1 MSALQG
7 PRPHLLLDDAHKEL
21 GLHGD
26 GVVAVA
32 VAVPQVQGVDVVGAA
47 GGDLDHRAAQGP
59 GDGAVLPLGVDDDDI
74 VVGAHGHIGDRALH
88 AHGFAGAGHAQDKG
102 VGGDEALAVT
112 DQGIFGNGVDA
123 VVQAAGV
130 LDLLGPEGHEDGGAL
145 GGQGPQGPDPAQA
158 IGQHRVQPVFLL
170 VAQNGEL
177 AQMVSANG
185 HKGLRVH
192 VQLFQGIGDVDERDH
207 GEDHPLV
214 SGGQVVQELL
224 GLPPHLLQLVG
235 HHGGEVVVGVLL
247 LLPAGHVGLHGQ
259 DPVLDLPHRLVGGDG
274 QDVDGQHEVPGKVA
288 ELRDHV
294 VPEVGGVVPQEQ
306 HPPHLAPH
314 LEVVRLEG
322 EAVRADQVPE
332 VHAAADGPA
341 LVEGEIPLLAG
352 AEEVVEDPKAVL
364 AGEGTGPGIQP
375 AEALGQV
382 ALRPAKEA
390 PGGLDLPLGDGQGD
404 ELVLDQVIAL
414 GHPVQKDLIE
424 LPPVSVQRVSPLP
437 HEDGTA
443 EDLRVQ
449 PAVADCD
456 LGGGVRGQGVEH
468 AAVGQKDGAAV
479 LVGGGLIIDVREA
492 PCPAELPAHQPDAVP
507 VDPADG
513 DGPLD
518 AVGDGK
524 AVPLRFVGGQ
534 EGLNQSHR
542 PPSAPGPGSRD
553 LRSGTPASRRR
564 ETQT

>member
-1 MSALQG
+1 MARLWS
-7 PRPHLLLDDAHKEL
+7 KEKY
-21 GLHGD
+21 
-26 GVVAVA
+26 
-32 VAVPQVQGVDVVGAA
+32 
-47 GGDLDHRAAQGP
+47 RSSP
-59 GDGAVLPLGVDDDDI
+59 G
-74 VVGAHGHIGDRALH
+74 RKKS
-88 AHGFAGAGHAQDKG
+88 F
-102 VGGDEALAVT
+102 
-112 DQGIFGNGVDA
+112 
-123 VVQAAGV
+123 
-130 LDLLGPEGHEDGGAL
+130 
-145 GGQGPQGPDPAQA
+145 
-158 IGQHRVQPVFLL
+158 
-170 VAQNGEL
+170 
-177 AQMVSANG
+177 
-185 HKGLRVH
+185 
-192 VQLFQGIGDVDERDH
+192 
-207 GEDHPLV
+207 
-214 SGGQVVQELL
+214 
-224 GLPPHLLQLVG
+224 
-235 HHGGEVVVGVLL
+235 
-247 LLPAGHVGLHGQ
+247 
-259 DPVLDLPHRLVGGDG
+259 
-274 QDVDGQHEVPGKVA
+274 
-288 ELRDHV
+288 
-294 VPEVGGVVPQEQ
+294 
-306 HPPHLAPH
+306 
-314 LEVVRLEG
+314 
-322 EAVRADQVPE
+322 
-332 VHAAADGPA
+332 
-341 LVEGEIPLLAG
+341 
-352 AEEVVEDPKAVL
+352 L